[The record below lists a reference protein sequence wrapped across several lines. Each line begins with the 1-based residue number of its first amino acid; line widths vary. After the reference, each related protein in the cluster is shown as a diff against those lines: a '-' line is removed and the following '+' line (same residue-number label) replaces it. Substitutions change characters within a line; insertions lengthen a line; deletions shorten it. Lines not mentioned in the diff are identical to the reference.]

1 MISQDIK
8 KKAEELRRQIN
19 DHNHRY
25 YVLDNPEI
33 SDAQYDRLMR
43 ELSGLEEKYPDLIT
57 PDSPT
62 QRVGAQPSEKFTT
75 VQHQE
80 RMYSLENVMTE
91 KELDEW
97 YERLLKSAREIKQNI
112 KELELVVE
120 PKIDGAAVELVYK
133 KGRLTVGS
141 TRGDGLIGENITGNL
156 KTIRAI
162 PLKLI
167 GQKVKVPERLDA
179 RGEVYIAKEK
189 FNEFNRQQ
197 IKADKEPFANPRNA
211 AAGSLRQLDS
221 KITALRPLDIM
232 IHGAGS
238 IKGKSWK
245 THSELLEAIFRLGIK
260 TVKPVKVCRNL
271 DEVKKY
277 HTDLLN
283 KRDEI
288 PYEIDGIVIKVNDLE
303 LQKRIGV
310 RTRTPRWAVAYKFPA
325 REETTRLLDIKVQVG
340 RTGALTP
347 VAILEPVKVGG
358 VEVSRATLHN
368 QDEIKRLGLKVGDW
382 VVVKRSGDVIPKIIK
397 SIVSK
402 RTGKEKSFKM
412 LQKCPVCQSGIV
424 LPEGEIVPRCPNLG
438 CPAQVKGALQH
449 FVSRGAMDIEGLGS
463 KIIEQLV
470 DKKLVKDP
478 ADLYEPAIQGKLLQ
492 LERTGDKLVGNIML
506 AIDKSRQTTLPRFIY
521 ALGIRHVGE
530 ATAVIL
536 AEQFR
541 TIENLEKASREE
553 LESIHEVGPI
563 VARSI
568 FDFFQNPNNKKIV
581 LRMQRSGVKYDPV
594 IGKKKGKLTGQV
606 FLFTGELAKFGR
618 TEAKR
623 LVRENGG
630 RVSATASKKVDYVVA
645 GTDPGSKLEKA
656 KKSGIKIIS
665 EKEFI
670 KLVM

>member
-1 MISQDIK
+1 
-8 KKAEELRRQIN
+8 
-19 DHNHRY
+19 
-25 YVLDNPEI
+25 
-33 SDAQYDRLMR
+33 
-43 ELSGLEEKYPDLIT
+43 
-57 PDSPT
+57 
-62 QRVGAQPSEKFTT
+62 
-75 VQHQE
+75 
-80 RMYSLENVMTE
+80 
-91 KELDEW
+91 
-97 YERLLKSAREIKQNI
+97 
-112 KELELVVE
+112 
-120 PKIDGAAVELVYK
+120 
-133 KGRLTVGS
+133 
-141 TRGDGLIGENITGNL
+141 
-156 KTIRAI
+156 
-162 PLKLI
+162 LKLI

-197 IKADKEPFANPRNA
+197 IKAGKEPFANPRNA

-368 QDEIKRLGLKVGDW
+368 QDEIKRLGLKIGDW

-521 ALGIRHVGE
+521 A
-530 ATAVIL
+530 
-536 AEQFR
+536 
-541 TIENLEKASREE
+541 
-553 LESIHEVGPI
+553 
-563 VARSI
+563 
-568 FDFFQNPNNKKIV
+568 
-581 LRMQRSGVKYDPV
+581 
-594 IGKKKGKLTGQV
+594 
-606 FLFTGELAKFGR
+606 
-618 TEAKR
+618 
-623 LVRENGG
+623 
-630 RVSATASKKVDYVVA
+630 
-645 GTDPGSKLEKA
+645 
-656 KKSGIKIIS
+656 
-665 EKEFI
+665 
-670 KLVM
+670 